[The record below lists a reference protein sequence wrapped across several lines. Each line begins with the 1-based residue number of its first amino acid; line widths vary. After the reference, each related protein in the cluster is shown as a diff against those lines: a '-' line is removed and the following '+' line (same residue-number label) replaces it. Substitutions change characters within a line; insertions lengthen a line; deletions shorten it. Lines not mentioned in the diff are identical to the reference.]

1 AKGCPWM
8 MKLSERTKGIKPSIT
23 LALAAKAAAMR
34 AQGIGVINFAAGEP
48 DFDTP
53 NRIKEAAV
61 QALKNGMTKYTEV
74 RGIQPLREAIAE
86 KYQRD
91 EGLKYDKD
99 EVLVSC
105 GGKHSLYNVF
115 QAVLNDGDEVLI
127 PAPYWVS
134 YRDMALL
141 AGAVPRIVET
151 KRENGYRITPKELQA
166 ALGPRVRVFILNSPN
181 NPTGAAYSRDEL
193 EALAQVLERHECFII
208 SDDVYEKI
216 VYDGFRFQNI
226 VGINGKLRER
236 TVIINSLSKT
246 YAMTGW
252 RIGYALGPAPLIST
266 AAKIQ
271 SQSTSN
277 PTSFAQAASVEAL
290 KGPQDEMREMVRE
303 FQRRRDRIVE
313 GLNAMEGV
321 ECPNPEGAFYV
332 FPRIGSLFGKKGKKA
347 KIVSASDLTDFLL
360 EEAQVVAVPGEDF
373 GSADHVRFSYATSFE
388 DIERGCDRIEAA
400 LKKLS

>member
-1 AKGCPWM
+1 M

-34 AQGIGVINFAAGEP
+34 AQGVGVINFAAGEP

-53 NRIKEAAV
+53 DRIKEAAI
-61 QALKNGMTKYTEV
+61 QALKKGMTKYTEV
-74 RGIQPLREAIAE
+74 RGIQPLREIIAE

-91 EGLKYDKD
+91 EGLQYGTD
-99 EVLVSC
+99 EILVSC

-141 AGAVPRIVET
+141 AGAVPRMVET
-151 KRENGYRITPKELQA
+151 KRENGYRITANELQA
-166 ALGPRVRVFILNSPN
+166 ALGPRVRIFILNTPN

-193 EALAQVLERHECFII
+193 EALSRVLEPHECFII

-236 TVIINSLSKT
+236 TVIVNSLSKT

-252 RIGYALGPAPLIST
+252 RIGYALGPTPLIST

-277 PTSFAQAASVEAL
+277 PTSFAQAAAVEAL
-290 KGPQDEMREMVRE
+290 KGPQDEVGEMVRE
-303 FQRRRDRIVE
+303 FQRRRNRIVE
-313 GLNAMEGV
+313 RLNAMDGV
-321 ECPNPEGAFYV
+321 ECLNPEGAFYV
-332 FPRIGSLFGKKGKKA
+332 FPRMGSLFGKKGKKTT
-347 KIVSASDLTDFLL
+347 ITSASDLTDFLL
-360 EEAQVVAVPGEDF
+360 EEAQVVLVPGEDF
-373 GSADHVRFSYATSFE
+373 GSVDHVRFSYATSFE
-388 DIERGCDRIEAA
+388 DIERGCDRIQAA

>member
-1 AKGCPWM
+1 

-34 AQGIGVINFAAGEP
+34 AQGVGVINFAAGEP

-53 NRIKEAAV
+53 DRIKEAAI
-61 QALKNGMTKYTEV
+61 QALKKGMTKYTEV
-74 RGIQPLREAIAE
+74 RGIQPLREIIAE

-91 EGLKYDKD
+91 EGLQYGTD
-99 EVLVSC
+99 EILVSC

-141 AGAVPRIVET
+141 AGAVPRMVET
-151 KRENGYRITPKELQA
+151 KRENGYRITANELQA
-166 ALGPRVRVFILNSPN
+166 ALGPRVRIFILNTPN

-193 EALAQVLERHECFII
+193 EALSRVLEPHECFII

-236 TVIINSLSKT
+236 TVIVNSLSKT

-277 PTSFAQAASVEAL
+277 PTSFAQAAAVEAL
-290 KGPQDEMREMVRE
+290 KGPQDEVGEMVRE
-303 FQRRRDRIVE
+303 FQRRRNTIVE
-313 GLNAMEGV
+313 RLNAMEGV
-321 ECPNPEGAFYV
+321 ECLNPEGAFYV
-332 FPRIGSLFGKKGKKA
+332 FPRIGSLFGKKSKKTTIA
-347 KIVSASDLTDFLL
+347 SASDLTDFLL
-360 EEAQVVAVPGEDF
+360 EEAQVVLVPGEDF
-373 GSADHVRFSYATSFE
+373 GSVDHVRFSYATSFE
-388 DIERGCDRIEAA
+388 DIERGCDRIQAA

>member
-1 AKGCPWM
+1 M

-53 NRIKEAAV
+53 DRIKEAAV
-61 QALKNGMTKYTEV
+61 QALKKGMTKYTEV
-74 RGIQPLREAIAE
+74 RGIQPLREIIAE

-91 EGLKYDKD
+91 EGLQYDMD
-99 EVLVSC
+99 EILVSC

-115 QAVLNDGDEVLI
+115 QAILNKGDEVLI

-134 YRDMALL
+134 YRDMAML
-141 AGAVPRIVET
+141 AGAVPRIVEA

-193 EALAQVLERHECFII
+193 EALAQVLEPHECFII

-271 SQSTSN
+271 GQSTSN

-290 KGPQDEMREMVRE
+290 KGPQDEVGEMVRE

-347 KIVSASDLTDFLL
+347 KIESASDLTDFLL

>member
-1 AKGCPWM
+1 M

-34 AQGIGVINFAAGEP
+34 AQGVGVINFAAGEP

-53 NRIKEAAV
+53 DRIKEAAV
-61 QALKNGMTKYTEV
+61 QALKKGMTKYTEV
-74 RGIQPLREAIAE
+74 RGIQPLREIIAE

-91 EGLKYDKD
+91 EGLQYDMD
-99 EVLVSC
+99 EILVSC

-115 QAVLNDGDEVLI
+115 QAILNEGDEVLI

-134 YRDMALL
+134 YRDMAML

-290 KGPQDEMREMVRE
+290 KGPQDEVGEMVRE

-321 ECPNPEGAFYV
+321 ECLNPEGAFYV
-332 FPRIGSLFGKKGKKA
+332 FPCIGSLFGKKGKKA
-347 KIVSASDLTDFLL
+347 KIASASDLTDFLL

-373 GSADHVRFSYATSFE
+373 GAVDHVRFSYATSFE

>member
-1 AKGCPWM
+1 M

-53 NRIKEAAV
+53 DRIKEAAV
-61 QALKNGMTKYTEV
+61 QALNKGMTKYTEV
-74 RGIQPLREAIAE
+74 RGIQPLREIIAE

-91 EGLKYDKD
+91 EGLRYDMD
-99 EVLVSC
+99 EILVSC

-115 QAVLNDGDEVLI
+115 QAILNEGDEVLI

-134 YRDMALL
+134 YRDMAML

-193 EALAQVLERHECFII
+193 EALAQVLEPHECFII

-226 VGINGKLRER
+226 VGINGNLRER

-271 SQSTSN
+271 GQSTSN

-290 KGPQDEMREMVRE
+290 KGSQDEMREMVRE

-313 GLNAMEGV
+313 GLNAIEGV
-321 ECPNPEGAFYV
+321 ECLNPEGAFYV
-332 FPRIGSLFGKKGKKA
+332 FPRIRSLFGKKGKKA
-347 KIVSASDLTDFLL
+347 KIESASDLTDFLL

>member
-1 AKGCPWM
+1 
-8 MKLSERTKGIKPSIT
+8 MKLSERTKDIKPSIT

-53 NRIKEAAV
+53 DRIKEAAV
-61 QALKNGMTKYTEV
+61 QALKKGMTKYTEV

-91 EGLKYDKD
+91 EGLQYDKD

-115 QAVLNDGDEVLI
+115 QSIFNEGDEVVI

-166 ALGPRVRVFILNSPN
+166 ALGPRVRAFILNSPN

-193 EALAQVLERHECFII
+193 EALARVLEPHECFII

-216 VYDGFRFQNI
+216 VYDDFVFENI

-266 AAKIQ
+266 AAKVQ

-277 PTSFAQAASVEAL
+277 PTSFAQAAAVEAL
-290 KGPQDEMREMVRE
+290 KGPQDEVGEMVRE
-303 FQRRRDRIVE
+303 FQRRRNTIVE
-313 GLNAMEGV
+313 RLNAMDGV
-321 ECPNPEGAFYV
+321 ECLNPEGAFYV
-332 FPRIGSLFGKKGKKA
+332 FPRIGALFGRKGKKA
-347 KIVSASDLTDFLL
+347 KIASASDLTDFLL

-373 GSADHVRFSYATSFE
+373 GSVDHVRFSYATSLE
-388 DIERGCDRIEAA
+388 DIERGCDRIESA
-400 LKKLS
+400 LKRLG

>member
-1 AKGCPWM
+1 M

-53 NRIKEAAV
+53 DRIKEAAV
-61 QALKNGMTKYTEV
+61 QALKKGMTKYTEV
-74 RGIQPLREAIAE
+74 RGIQPLREIIAE

-91 EGLKYDKD
+91 EGLRYDMD
-99 EVLVSC
+99 EILVSC

-115 QAVLNDGDEVLI
+115 QAILNEGDEVLI

-193 EALAQVLERHECFII
+193 EALAQVLEPHECFII

-226 VGINGKLRER
+226 VGINGNLRER

-271 SQSTSN
+271 GQSTSN

-303 FQRRRDRIVE
+303 FQRRRDGIVE
-313 GLNAMEGV
+313 GLNAIEGV
-321 ECPNPEGAFYV
+321 ECLNPEGAFYV
-332 FPRIGSLFGKKGKKA
+332 FPRIGALFGKKGKKA
-347 KIVSASDLTDFLL
+347 KIESASDLTDFLL

>member
-1 AKGCPWM
+1 M

-115 QAVLNDGDEVLI
+115 QAILNDGDEVLI

-181 NPTGAAYSRDEL
+181 NPTGAAYSREEL
-193 EALAQVLERHECFII
+193 EALARVLEPHECFII

-216 VYDGFRFQNI
+216 VYDDFRCQNI

-277 PTSFAQAASVEAL
+277 PTSFAQAAAVEAL
-290 KGPQDEMREMVRE
+290 NGPQDEVGEMVRE
-303 FQRRRDRIVE
+303 FQRRRNRIVE

-321 ECPNPEGAFYV
+321 ECLNPEGAFYV
-332 FPRIGSLFGKKGKKA
+332 FPCIGSLFGKKGKKA
-347 KIVSASDLTDFLL
+347 KIASASDLTDFLL

-373 GSADHVRFSYATSFE
+373 GAVDHVRFSYATSFE
-388 DIERGCDRIEAA
+388 DIERGCDRIEAT

>member
-1 AKGCPWM
+1 
-8 MKLSERTKGIKPSIT
+8 MKLSERTKDIKPSIT

-34 AQGIGVINFAAGEP
+34 AQGVGVINFAAGEP

-53 NRIKEAAV
+53 DRIKEAAI
-61 QALKNGMTKYTEV
+61 QALKKGMTKYTEV
-74 RGIQPLREAIAE
+74 RGIQPLREIIAE

-91 EGLKYDKD
+91 EGLQYGTD
-99 EVLVSC
+99 EILVSC

-141 AGAVPRIVET
+141 AGAVPRMVET
-151 KRENGYRITPKELQA
+151 KRENGYRITANELQA
-166 ALGPRVRVFILNSPN
+166 ALGPRVRIFILNTPN

-193 EALAQVLERHECFII
+193 EALSRVLEPHECFII

-236 TVIINSLSKT
+236 TVIVNSLSKT

-277 PTSFAQAASVEAL
+277 PTSFAQAAAVEAL
-290 KGPQDEMREMVRE
+290 KGPQDEVGEMVRE
-303 FQRRRDRIVE
+303 FQRRRNTIVE
-313 GLNAMEGV
+313 RLNAMEGV
-321 ECPNPEGAFYV
+321 ECLNPEGAFYV
-332 FPRIGSLFGKKGKKA
+332 FPRIGSLFGKKSKKTTIA
-347 KIVSASDLTDFLL
+347 SASDLTDFLL
-360 EEAQVVAVPGEDF
+360 EEAQVVLVPGEDF
-373 GSADHVRFSYATSFE
+373 GSVDHVRFSYATSFE

>member
-1 AKGCPWM
+1 M

-53 NRIKEAAV
+53 DRIKEAAV
-61 QALKNGMTKYTEV
+61 QALKKGMTKYTEV
-74 RGIQPLREAIAE
+74 RGIQPLREIIAE

-115 QAVLNDGDEVLI
+115 QAILNDGDEVLI

-151 KRENGYRITPKELQA
+151 KRENGYRITANELQA
-166 ALGPRVRVFILNSPN
+166 ALGPRVRIFILNSPN

-193 EALAQVLERHECFII
+193 EALARVLEPHECIII

-216 VYDGFRFQNI
+216 VYDDFRFQNI

-277 PTSFAQAASVEAL
+277 PTSFAQAAAVEAL
-290 KGPQDEMREMVRE
+290 KGPQDEVREMVRE
-303 FQRRRDRIVE
+303 FQRRRNRIVE

-321 ECPNPEGAFYV
+321 ECLNPEGAFYV
-332 FPRIGSLFGKKGKKA
+332 FPRMGSLFGKKGKKTTIA
-347 KIVSASDLTDFLL
+347 SASDLTDFLL
-360 EEAQVVAVPGEDF
+360 EEAQVVLVPGEDF
-373 GSADHVRFSYATSFE
+373 GSVDHVRFSYATSFE
-388 DIERGCDRIEAA
+388 DIERGCDRIQAA

>member
-1 AKGCPWM
+1 

-53 NRIKEAAV
+53 DRIKEAAV
-61 QALKNGMTKYTEV
+61 QALKKGMTKYTEV
-74 RGIQPLREAIAE
+74 RGIQPLREIIAE

-91 EGLKYDKD
+91 EGLQYDMD
-99 EVLVSC
+99 EILVSC

-115 QAVLNDGDEVLI
+115 QAILNEGDEVLI

-134 YRDMALL
+134 YRDMAML

-290 KGPQDEMREMVRE
+290 KGSQDEMREMVRE

-347 KIVSASDLTDFLL
+347 KIASASDLTDFLL

>member
-1 AKGCPWM
+1 M

-53 NRIKEAAV
+53 DRIKEAAI
-61 QALKNGMTKYTEV
+61 QALKKGMTKYTEV
-74 RGIQPLREAIAE
+74 RGIQPLREIIAE

-115 QAVLNDGDEVLI
+115 QAILNDGDEVLI

-151 KRENGYRITPKELQA
+151 KRENGYRITANELQA
-166 ALGPRVRVFILNSPN
+166 ALGPRVRLFILNSPN

-193 EALAQVLERHECFII
+193 EALARVLEPHECFII
-208 SDDVYEKI
+208 SEEVDEKI
-216 VYDGFRFQNI
+216 GYDDFRFQNI
-226 VGINGKLRER
+226 VGINGKLRDR
-236 TVIINSLSKT
+236 TVIVNSLSKT

-252 RIGYALGPAPLIST
+252 RIGYALGPVPIIST

-277 PTSFAQAASVEAL
+277 PTSFAQAAAVEAL
-290 KGPQDEMREMVRE
+290 KGPQDEVGEMVRE
-303 FQRRRDRIVE
+303 FQRRRNRIVE

-321 ECPNPEGAFYV
+321 ECLNPEGAFYV
-332 FPRIGSLFGKKGKKA
+332 FPRIGSLFGKKGKKTTIA
-347 KIVSASDLTDFLL
+347 SASDLTDFLL
-360 EEAQVVAVPGEDF
+360 EEAQVVLVPGEDF
-373 GSADHVRFSYATSFE
+373 GSVDHVRFSYATSFE

>member
-1 AKGCPWM
+1 M

-53 NRIKEAAV
+53 DRIKEAAV
-61 QALKNGMTKYTEV
+61 QALKKGMTKYTEV
-74 RGIQPLREAIAE
+74 RGIQPLREIIAE

-91 EGLKYDKD
+91 EGLRYDMD
-99 EVLVSC
+99 EILVSC

-115 QAVLNDGDEVLI
+115 QAILNEGDEVLI

-134 YRDMALL
+134 YRDMAML

-193 EALAQVLERHECFII
+193 EALAQVLEPHECFII

-226 VGINGKLRER
+226 VGINGNLRER

-271 SQSTSN
+271 GQSTSN

-290 KGPQDEMREMVRE
+290 KGSQDEMREMVRE

-313 GLNAMEGV
+313 GLNAIEGV
-321 ECPNPEGAFYV
+321 ECLNPEGAFYV
-332 FPRIGSLFGKKGKKA
+332 FPRIRSLFGKKGKKA
-347 KIVSASDLTDFLL
+347 KIASASDLTDFLL